1 MRGAI
6 VLQSSPVLSV
16 VLPVYNGLP
25 YLRQAVE
32 SVLTQSFGN
41 FELIVINDG
50 SSDGSQELL
59 ESFNDPR
66 LRIVQQENRGLAATL
81 NIGIALVRGRYLAR
95 QDQDDI
101 CLPGR
106 FEKQVNFLDANANA
120 DVMLLGTAAEI
131 WEGHSRTERVM
142 CHAIDGQALK
152 FGLLFNNYF
161 IHSSVMLRR
170 SVFEHVGGYSEDKA
184 RQPPEDYE
192 LWSRIAREFN
202 VANLPDVL
210 LAYREVP
217 NSMSRTGDRPFLK
230 NLVQICAENVA
241 FTCGVPVNSPEVLGL
256 ANLLH
261 GQYDAVPGGVQLS
274 QMEKLIK
281 TAALAVG
288 LKTGSASPAL
298 ERAKQQKIREARY
311 LFADY
316 RTGGLLG
323 LAVRSPVGVAARK
336 LLRRAA

>member
-1 MRGAI
+1 VAQI
-6 VLQSSPVLSV
+6 VVQSSPVLSV
-16 VLPVYNGLP
+16 ILPVYNGLP
-25 YLRQAVE
+25 YLRQAIE
-32 SVLTQSFGN
+32 SVLTQSFGD

-50 SSDGSQELL
+50 SSDGSQQLL
-59 ESFNDPR
+59 ETFDDPR
-66 LRIVQQENRGLAATL
+66 MRIVQQGNRGLAATL
-81 NIGIALVRGRYLAR
+81 NIGIAQARGRYLAR

-106 FEKQVNFLDANANA
+106 FEKQVNFLDANA

-142 CHAIDGQALK
+142 RHAIDGYALR

-170 SVFEHVGGYSEDKA
+170 SVFERVGGYSEDKA

-192 LWSRIAREFN
+192 LWSRIAREFD
-202 VANLPDVL
+202 VANLPEVL
-210 LAYREVP
+210 MAYREVP
-217 NSMSRTGDRPFLK
+217 GSMSRTGSRPFVK

-241 FTCGVPVNSPEVLGL
+241 FACGVPVDSPEVLGL

-261 GQYDAVPGGVQLS
+261 GRYDAVPKGVQLS
-274 QMEKLIK
+274 QMEKLIEA
-281 TAALAVG
+281 AALGVG
-288 LKTGSASPAL
+288 LKVGGVSPAL
-298 ERAKQQKIREARY
+298 ALARQQKLREARY
-311 LFADY
+311 LFADHH
-316 RTGGLLG
+316 TGGLLG

-336 LLRRAA
+336 LLRWAA

>member
-59 ESFNDPR
+59 ESFDDPR

-81 NIGIALVRGRYLAR
+81 NIGIAQARGRYLAR

-106 FEKQVNFLDANANA
+106 FKKQVEFLDANA
-120 DVMLLGTAAEI
+120 DVMLLGPAAEI
-131 WEGHSRTERVM
+131 WEGSSRTERVM
-142 CHAIDGQALK
+142 SHAIDRQALK

-161 IHSSVMLRR
+161 IHSSVMLCR
-170 SVFEHVGGYSEDKA
+170 SVFERVGGYSEDTT

-217 NSMSRTGDRPFLK
+217 NSMSRTGDRPFVK
-230 NLVQICAENVA
+230 NLVQICAENIA
-241 FTCGVPVNSPEVLGL
+241 FTCGVEANAPEVLGL

-261 GQYDAVPGGVQLS
+261 GRYDAVPGGAQLS
-274 QMEKLIK
+274 QMEKLIE

-288 LKTGSASPAL
+288 LEAGSASPAL
-298 ERAKQQKIREARY
+298 ERAKQQKIRETRY
-311 LFADY
+311 LFTDY
-316 RTGGLLG
+316 RTGGMLG
-323 LAVRSPVGVAARK
+323 RAVRSSVGVAAKK

>member
-1 MRGAI
+1 MKDLEKPA
-6 VLQSSPVLSV
+6 VSV
-16 VLPVYNGLP
+16 ILPVYNGLP
-25 YLRQAVE
+25 YLRQAIE
-32 SVLTQSFGN
+32 TVLTQSFHD

-50 SSDGSQELL
+50 SNDGSQALL
-59 ESFNDPR
+59 ETFDDPR
-66 LRIVQQENRGLAATL
+66 MKVVKQKNRGLAATL
-81 NIGIALVRGRYLAR
+81 NVGIAQANGRYVAR

-106 FEKQVNFLDANANA
+106 LEKQVAFLEAHPA
-120 DVMLLGTAAEI
+120 VMLLGSAAEI
-131 WEGHSRTERVM
+131 WEKEQRTNRIMRHPV
-142 CHAIDGQALK
+142 DSQALK
-152 FGLLFNNYF
+152 FALLFNNYF

-170 SVFEHVGGYSEDKA
+170 SVFDHIGGYSEDKA

-192 LWSRIAREFN
+192 LWSRIAREFD

-217 NSMSRTGDRPFLK
+217 NSMSRTGDRPFVK

-241 FTCGVPVNSPEVLGL
+241 FACGVPVNSPEVLGL

-261 GQYDAVPGGVQLS
+261 GRYDSVPKGVQLS
-274 QMEKLIK
+274 QMEKLIEA
-281 TAALAVG
+281 AALGVG
-288 LKTGSASPAL
+288 LKAGGVSPAL
-298 ERAKQQKIREARY
+298 ELARQQKLRETRY

-336 LLRRAA
+336 LLRSAA

>member
-1 MRGAI
+1 MAPT
-6 VLQSSPVLSV
+6 VVQSSPVLSV
-16 VLPVYNGLP
+16 ILPVYNGLP
-25 YLRQAVE
+25 YLRQAIE
-32 SVLTQSFGN
+32 SLLTQSFGD

-59 ESFNDPR
+59 ETFDDPR
-66 LRIVQQENRGLAATL
+66 LRIVRQKNRGLAATL
-81 NIGIALVRGRYLAR
+81 NVGIAQAKGRYVAR

-106 FEKQVNFLDANANA
+106 FEKQVNFLEANAR
-120 DVMLLGTAAEI
+120 VMLLGTAAEI
-131 WEGHSRTERVM
+131 WRGDGRTERVM
-142 CHAIDGQALK
+142 RHAVDGQVLK

-170 SVFEHVGGYSEDKA
+170 SVFDRVGGYSEDRA

-192 LWSRIAREFN
+192 LWSRISREFD

-210 LAYREVP
+210 MAYREVP
-217 NSMSRTGDRPFLK
+217 NSMSRTGDRPFVK

-241 FTCGVPVNSPEVLGL
+241 FSCGSPVDSAEILGL

-261 GQYDAVPGGVQLS
+261 GRYDAVPKGVQLAK
-274 QMEKLIK
+274 MEKLIEA
-281 TAALAVG
+281 AALGVG
-288 LKTGSASPAL
+288 LKTGGISPAL
-298 ERAKQQKIREARY
+298 ELAKVQKIRETRY
-311 LFADY
+311 RFADY

-323 LAVRSPVGVAARK
+323 LAVRSPVGIAARK

>member
-59 ESFNDPR
+59 ESFDDAR

-81 NIGIALVRGRYLAR
+81 NIGIAQARGRYLAR

-106 FEKQVNFLDANANA
+106 FEKQVDFLDANM

-170 SVFEHVGGYSEDKA
+170 SVFERVGGYSEDKA

-202 VANLPDVL
+202 VGNLPDVL
-210 LAYREVP
+210 LVYREVS
-217 NSMSRTGDRPFLK
+217 NSMSRTGDRPFVK

-241 FTCGVPVNSPEVLGL
+241 FACGVPVNSPEVLGL

-261 GQYDAVPGGVQLS
+261 GRYDAVPKGVQLS
-274 QMEKLIK
+274 QIEKLIDE
-281 TAALAVG
+281 AALGVG
-288 LKTGSASPAL
+288 LKAGGFSPAL
-298 ERAKQQKIREARY
+298 ALARQQKLRETRY

-316 RTGGLLG
+316 HTGGLLG
-323 LAVRSPVGVAARK
+323 LAVRSPAGVAARK
-336 LLRRAA
+336 LLRWAA

>member
-6 VLQSSPVLSV
+6 VLQSLPVLSV

-59 ESFNDPR
+59 ESFDDPR

-81 NIGIALVRGRYLAR
+81 NIGIAQARGRYLAR

-106 FEKQVNFLDANANA
+106 FEKQVNFLDENM

-131 WEGHSRTERVM
+131 WKGHNRTDRVM
-142 CHAIDGQALK
+142 SHAIDGHALK

-161 IHSSVMLRR
+161 VHSSVMMRR
-170 SVFEHVGGYSEDKA
+170 SVFERVSGYSEDKA

-192 LWSRIAREFN
+192 LWSRIAREFD

-241 FTCGVPVNSPEVLGL
+241 FTCGVPVDSPEVLGL

-261 GQYDAVPGGVQLS
+261 GRYDAVPVGVQLS
-274 QMEKLIK
+274 QMVKLIK
-281 TAALAVG
+281 KAALAVG
-288 LKTGSASPAL
+288 LKSGSASAAL
-298 ERAKQQKIREARY
+298 ERAEQQKIRETRY

-316 RTGGLLG
+316 RTGGLFG
-323 LAVRSPVGVAARK
+323 LALRSPVGVAARK
-336 LLRRAA
+336 LLRRVA